1 MLKSMLP
8 WRDSFAQVSCTSRS
22 RGSRKAD
29 RPPSSS
35 VCSGSHWGE
44 RPPGDA
50 GGEGLGGRGGSKA
63 YPLRTGRR
71 QSAFILNHV
80 NIFPDQ
86 KITSET
92 VSRQKVSF

>member
-29 RPPSSS
+29 RPPTSS

-50 GGEGLGGRGGSKA
+50 GGGGRLKSLSSKDRPKTICFHFEPCE
-63 YPLRTGRR
+63 YI
-71 QSAFILNHV
+71 S
-80 NIFPDQ
+80 
-86 KITSET
+86 
-92 VSRQKVSF
+92 